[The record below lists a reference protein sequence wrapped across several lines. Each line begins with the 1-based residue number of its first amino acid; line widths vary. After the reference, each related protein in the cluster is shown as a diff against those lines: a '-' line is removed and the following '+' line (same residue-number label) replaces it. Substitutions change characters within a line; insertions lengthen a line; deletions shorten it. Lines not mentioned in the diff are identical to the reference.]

1 VPAQKL
7 AHTSPDHGSP
17 RKHPDLNAH
26 SENEPPETRTQ
37 PHESALQHPRPHR
50 SPTLAEWDGSGS
62 CTSPPISPSS
72 PAGNQKR
79 ALVSLLIEQP
89 SGKEV

>member
-1 VPAQKL
+1 MGRLGQL
-7 AHTSPDHGSP
+7 
-17 RKHPDLNAH
+17 
-26 SENEPPETRTQ
+26 PE
-37 PHESALQHPRPHR
+37 
-50 SPTLAEWDGSGS
+50 
-62 CTSPPISPSS
+62 PPISPSS